1 MGAKKVSFTAYSS
14 YRLCLLHII
23 FVQLNGIQ
31 TNLKKRKTFESSIT
45 FVGQRVFVHEA
56 IYQTE
61 INIYFNNQMFLLI
74 NRIILA
80 LESNPLTPKIV
91 TIKPICI

>member
-1 MGAKKVSFTAYSS
+1 M
-14 YRLCLLHII
+14 I

-61 INIYFNNQMFLLI
+61 INTYFNNQHVLI
-74 NRIILA
+74 HRIILT

-91 TIKPICI
+91 SIKPICI